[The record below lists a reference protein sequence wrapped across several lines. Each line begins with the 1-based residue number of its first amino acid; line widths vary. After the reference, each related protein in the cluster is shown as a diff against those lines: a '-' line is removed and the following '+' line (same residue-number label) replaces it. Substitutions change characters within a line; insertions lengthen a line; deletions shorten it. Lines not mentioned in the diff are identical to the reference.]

1 VHRETVRFCNPPTA
15 CGSVQSSSESGH
27 VIENADIDRDTPQ
40 PAIHVEE
47 RKLSLHDF
55 LKTVVKIGGSDLH
68 LQEASVPMIRVD
80 GRARFLDCPPPTA
93 EAMKEYVN
101 QIMAGQGEPE
111 DRRHTLDH
119 RGAVDVAYIL
129 PNVARF
135 RTNIFHSREK
145 YAVVMR
151 RIVTKIPMF
160 DELNLPPGVESLS
173 DHHRGI
179 VIVSGTTGSG
189 KSTTL
194 AAIIGKINRTRCE
207 RIITVEDPIEY
218 QHENAKSLVSQVEV
232 GTDSESYEYAL
243 RSMMR
248 QDPDTILIG
257 EMRDSFSL
265 STSLRAADTG
275 HLVFTTVH
283 ATNAAMTI
291 ERMVSLFDP
300 NQKELQQTQLGL
312 NLIAVVC
319 QRLAK
324 RRDGKG
330 RVPVI
335 EIMQATPLVR
345 KYILEGEYE
354 KLKGSVGN
362 KEGGSQSFD
371 QHLTEL
377 FQKQII
383 DVAEAKRLATNVDAL
398 NLALRGIG
406 NSDTRLR

>member
-1 VHRETVRFCNPPTA
+1 
-15 CGSVQSSSESGH
+15 
-27 VIENADIDRDTPQ
+27 
-40 PAIHVEE
+40 
-47 RKLSLHDF
+47 
-55 LKTVVKIGGSDLH
+55 
-68 LQEASVPMIRVD
+68 
-80 GRARFLDCPPPTA
+80 
-93 EAMKEYVN
+93 
-101 QIMAGQGEPE
+101 
-111 DRRHTLDH
+111 
-119 RGAVDVAYIL
+119 VAYFM
-129 PNVARF
+129 PGMARF

-145 YAVVMR
+145 YAIVMR
-151 RIVTKIPMF
+151 RIISKIPMF
-160 DELNLPPGVESLS
+160 DDLNLPQAVEDLANN
-173 DHHRGI
+173 HRGM

-194 AAIIGKINRTRCE
+194 AAIIGKINRTRSE
-207 RIITVEDPIEY
+207 RIITVEDPIEF
-218 QHENAKSLVSQVEV
+218 QHDNAKSLVSQVEV

-243 RSMMR
+243 RAMMR

-257 EMRDSFSL
+257 ELRDTFSL

-283 ATNAAMTI
+283 ATNASMTI

-300 NQKELQQTQLGL
+300 AQKELQQTQLGL

-335 EIMQATPLVR
+335 EIMQATPVR
-345 KYILEGEYE
+345 KYILEGEFE
-354 KLKGSVGN
+354 KLKGTVGN
-362 KEGGSQSFD
+362 REGGSQSFD

-377 FQKQII
+377 FQRQII

-406 NSDTRLR
+406 NSDNRLK

>member
-1 VHRETVRFCNPPTA
+1 
-15 CGSVQSSSESGH
+15 
-27 VIENADIDRDTPQ
+27 
-40 PAIHVEE
+40 
-47 RKLSLHDF
+47 
-55 LKTVVKIGGSDLH
+55 
-68 LQEASVPMIRVD
+68 M
-80 GRARFLDCPPPTA
+80 
-93 EAMKEYVN
+93 
-101 QIMAGQGEPE
+101 
-111 DRRHTLDH
+111 
-119 RGAVDVAYIL
+119 
-129 PNVARF
+129 
-135 RTNIFHSREK
+135 
-145 YAVVMR
+145 
-151 RIVTKIPMF
+151 
-160 DELNLPPGVESLS
+160 
-173 DHHRGI
+173 
-179 VIVSGTTGSG
+179 
-189 KSTTL
+189 
-194 AAIIGKINRTRCE
+194 
-207 RIITVEDPIEY
+207 
-218 QHENAKSLVSQVEV
+218 SQVEV

-330 RVPVI
+330 RVPVV
-335 EIMQATPLVR
+335 EIMQASPLVR

-354 KLKGSVGN
+354 KLKGTVGN

-383 DVAEAKRLATNVDAL
+383 DVAEAKRLASNVDAL

-406 NSDTRLR
+406 NSDSRLR

>member
-1 VHRETVRFCNPPTA
+1 MSA
-15 CGSVQSSSESGH
+15 QSSEAEQ
-27 VIENADIDRDTPQ
+27 VVENADIDRDVPQ
-40 PAIHVEE
+40 PAIHVEQ

-55 LKTVVKIGGSDLH
+55 LKTCVKIGGSDLH
-68 LQEASVPMIRVD
+68 LQEASTPMIRVD

-93 EAMKEYVN
+93 QAMKEYVD
-101 QIMAGQGEPE
+101 QIMSSQAEPE
-111 DRRHTLDH
+111 NRRHILDH
-119 RGAVDVAYIL
+119 KGAVDVAYSM

-135 RTNIFHSREK
+135 RTSVFHSREK
-145 YAVVMR
+145 FAIVMR
-151 RIVTKIPMF
+151 RIVTKIPNF
-160 DELNLPPGVESLS
+160 DELNLPPLVEGLAN
-173 DHHRGI
+173 HHRGI
-179 VIVSGTTGSG
+179 VIVSGTTGCG

-257 EMRDSFSL
+257 EMRDTFSL
-265 STSLRAADTG
+265 STALRAADTG

-283 ATNAAMTI
+283 ATNASMTI
-291 ERMVSLFDP
+291 ERMVSLFDV

-312 NLIAVVC
+312 NLIAVCC

-345 KYILEGEYE
+345 KYILDGEYE
-354 KLKGSVGN
+354 KLKGTVGN
-362 KEGGSQSFD
+362 REGGCQSFD

-383 DVAEAKRLATNVDAL
+383 DVAEAKRLASNVDAL

-406 NSDTRLR
+406 NSDSRLRQ